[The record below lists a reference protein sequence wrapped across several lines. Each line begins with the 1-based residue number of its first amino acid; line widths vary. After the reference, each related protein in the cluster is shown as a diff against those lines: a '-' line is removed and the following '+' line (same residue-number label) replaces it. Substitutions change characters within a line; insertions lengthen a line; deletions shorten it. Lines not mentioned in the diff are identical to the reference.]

1 MNLIEKYKIYLVYA
15 VSIAFIVLNCY
26 LIIQDKYYALLT
38 PILLIFL
45 FLYIFSLDKLILLIT
60 FLTPIAINY
69 KDPDMGIGITLPTE
83 PLLLGVLVVFILKL
97 FYDGGFNRKV
107 VTHPVSIFIIIN
119 LIWLG
124 ITTITSEIPLV
135 SVKFLIA
142 RLWFVVPFYFIG
154 ILLFKKVKNIKL
166 FNWLYIIPLLIV
178 IFYTLVNHAGYGF
191 DKPSSNM
198 VMKPFYNDHTA
209 YGAVIAMFIPFF
221 IGFSLSKSYTNS
233 QRLASS
239 IVLFLLI
246 IGLIFSYSRA
256 AWISISFALMVY
268 AIIVFRIKFRWVLGG
283 FLLLAGLF
291 YMFSFQLIDRL
302 ESNKQDSSTDFAE
315 HIQSM
320 SNISSDA
327 SNLERI
333 NRWNCALR
341 LYNERP
347 FWGWGPGTYQ
357 FVYAPYQRSK
367 EKTIISTNAGDMGNA
382 HSEYIGPLSESGVLG
397 MLTFI
402 AIVIAVSIT
411 GLRVYKRADS
421 KEVKL
426 ISLVILLG
434 LMSYFAHGLLNNFLD
449 TDKASVP
456 FWGFIGILVSLD
468 LYHTRENDEQATKN
482 EQRSAICCH
491 ALRTSMAGAP

>member
-1 MNLIEKYKIYLVYA
+1 MNLIEKYRIYIVYA
-15 VSIAFIVLNCY
+15 VSLAFIVLNCY
-26 LIIQDKYYALLT
+26 LIIQDKYYGLLA
-38 PILLIFL
+38 PVLLIFL

-60 FLTPIAINY
+60 FLTPIAINF
-69 KDPDMGIGITLPTE
+69 KDPDLGVGISLPTE

-97 FYDGGFNRKV
+97 FYDGGFNKKV
-107 VTHPVSIFIIIN
+107 VNHPVTIAIIIN

-124 ITTITSEIPLV
+124 ITVFTSEIPIV
-135 SVKFLIA
+135 SLKFMIA
-142 RLWFVVPFYFIG
+142 RLWFIVPFYFIG
-154 ILLFKKVKNIKL
+154 ILIFRNIRNIKL
-166 FNWLYIIPLLIV
+166 FNWLYVLPLLVV
-178 IFYTLVNHAGYGF
+178 IMYTLINHAGYGF

-198 VMKPFYNDHTA
+198 VMNPFYNDHTA
-209 YGAVIAMFIPFF
+209 YGAVIALFIPFF
-221 IGFSLSKSYTNS
+221 IGFSLRKDSSKS
-233 QRLASS
+233 QQLANF
-239 IVLFLLI
+239 IVLFILI
-246 IGLIFSYSRA
+246 LGIIFSYSRA
-256 AWISISFALMVY
+256 AWISMAFALMVY
-268 AIIVFRIKFRWVLGG
+268 GIIVLKIKFSWVMAGT
-283 FLLLAGLF
+283 FILAGLF
-291 YMFSFQLIDRL
+291 YLFSFQLMDRL
-302 ESNKQDSSTDFAE
+302 ERNKQDSSTNFTE

-333 NRWNCALR
+333 NRWNSALR
-341 LYNERP
+341 LYSERP

-357 FVYAPYQRSK
+357 FVYAPFQRSK

-382 HSEYIGPLSESGVLG
+382 HSEYIGPLSESGILG

-402 AIVIAVSIT
+402 AIVIAATIT
-411 GLRVYKRADS
+411 GLRVYKRAES

-468 LYHTRENDEQATKN
+468 LYHTKKKEEVT
-482 EQRSAICCH
+482 E
-491 ALRTSMAGAP
+491 

>member
-1 MNLIEKYKIYLVYA
+1 MNLIEKYRIYIVYA
-15 VSIAFIVLNCY
+15 VSLAFIVLNCY
-26 LIIQDKYYALLT
+26 LIIQDKYYGLLA
-38 PILLIFL
+38 PVLLIFL

-60 FLTPIAINY
+60 FLTPIAINF
-69 KDPDMGIGITLPTE
+69 KDPDLGVGISLPTE
-83 PLLLGVLVVFILKL
+83 PLLLGVLVVFILKV
-97 FYDGGFNRKV
+97 FYDGGFNKKV
-107 VTHPVSIFIIIN
+107 VNHPVTIAIIIN

-124 ITTITSEIPLV
+124 ITVLTSEIPIV
-135 SVKFLIA
+135 SLKFMIA

-154 ILLFKKVKNIKL
+154 ILIFRNIRNIKL
-166 FNWLYIIPLLIV
+166 FNWLYVLPLLVV
-178 IFYTLVNHAGYGF
+178 IMYTLINHAGYGF

-209 YGAVIAMFIPFF
+209 YGAVIALFIPFF
-221 IGFSLSKSYTNS
+221 IGFSLRKDSSKS
-233 QRLASS
+233 QQLANF
-239 IVLFLLI
+239 IVLFILI
-246 IGLIFSYSRA
+246 LGIIFSYSRA
-256 AWISISFALMVY
+256 AWISMAFALMIY
-268 AIIVFRIKFRWVLGG
+268 CIIALKIKFRWVMAGT
-283 FLLLAGLF
+283 FILAGLF
-291 YMFSFQLIDRL
+291 YLFSFQLMDRL
-302 ESNKQDSSTDFAE
+302 ERNKQDSSTNFTE

-333 NRWNCALR
+333 NRWNSALR
-341 LYNERP
+341 LYSERP

-357 FVYAPYQRSK
+357 FVYAPFQRSK
-367 EKTIISTNAGDMGNA
+367 EKTIISTNTGDMGNA
-382 HSEYIGPLSESGVLG
+382 HSEYIGPLSESGMLG

-402 AIVIAVSIT
+402 AIVIAATIT
-411 GLRVYKRADS
+411 GLRVYKRAES

-468 LYHTRENDEQATKN
+468 IYHTRKKEKSTE
-482 EQRSAICCH
+482 
-491 ALRTSMAGAP
+491 

>member
-1 MNLIEKYKIYLVYA
+1 
-15 VSIAFIVLNCY
+15 
-26 LIIQDKYYALLT
+26 
-38 PILLIFL
+38 
-45 FLYIFSLDKLILLIT
+45 
-60 FLTPIAINY
+60 
-69 KDPDMGIGITLPTE
+69 
-83 PLLLGVLVVFILKL
+83 
-97 FYDGGFNRKV
+97 
-107 VTHPVSIFIIIN
+107 
-119 LIWLG
+119 
-124 ITTITSEIPLV
+124 
-135 SVKFLIA
+135 
-142 RLWFVVPFYFIG
+142 
-154 ILLFKKVKNIKL
+154 
-166 FNWLYIIPLLIV
+166 
-178 IFYTLVNHAGYGF
+178 
-191 DKPSSNM
+191 M

-268 AIIVFRIKFRWVLGG
+268 AIIAFRIKFRVVLGG
-283 FLLLAGLF
+283 FIILAGLF

-341 LYNERP
+341 LYDERP

-468 LYHTRENDEQATKN
+468 LYHTKKKSE
-482 EQRSAICCH
+482 I
-491 ALRTSMAGAP
+491 

>member
-119 LIWLG
+119 LVWLG

-268 AIIVFRIKFRWVLGG
+268 AIIAFRIKFRVVLGG
-283 FLLLAGLF
+283 FIILAGLF

-341 LYNERP
+341 LYDERP

-382 HSEYIGPLSESGVLG
+382 HSEYIGPLSESGILG

-468 LYHTRENDEQATKN
+468 LYHTKKKSESR
-482 EQRSAICCH
+482 
-491 ALRTSMAGAP
+491 

>member
-233 QRLASS
+233 QRLASF

-468 LYHTRENDEQATKN
+468 LYHTKKKSEIR
-482 EQRSAICCH
+482 
-491 ALRTSMAGAP
+491 